1 MKSLINI
8 KSKDSECF
16 KWCHIRFL
24 NPTNSHPET
33 INKQDK
39 KIASTLDYRGIKFPL
54 KARDYETV
62 EERFNINLNIF
73 GYENKVFPL
82 YVSKRSNEQAL
93 DALLLKNEEDNS
105 HYIFIKDFNRL
116 MFSKTEHKEKKTLF
130 MACLQNFTTKEILNS
145 HRELFLLINETQ
157 AVKYETGIIKFK
169 NYDKQIPYHLL
180 FMKIQNAC
188 QKHIP
193 NSIGAKL
200 VCMGNKFTLPT
211 KSFTGHNCV
220 NNFIEWISEQQKRIN
235 QIINENFNKRLKMKI
250 EDENNYENSQDCW
263 ICNEKLDDKKIRDHC
278 HITGKYRDAA
288 HNQCNLKLKI
298 PRKLPMI
305 FHNLEGYDGHIIFKE
320 LNNFNNTD
328 NTPKTSEKYM
338 SIIVNRN
345 IIFLDSPQ
353 FCKDKVDNLA
363 SNLNN
368 EDFKHL
374 MSEFSADKL
383 EILKRKGSYPYE
395 WVDFYEKFNHQEL
408 PSKKC
413 FSSSIDDGKIG
424 KGDGHISDE
433 RYLHSKNIWNT
444 FNFNAFR
451 DFHNHYLKKDILL
464 LADVFEKFIS
474 TCLKYYNLD
483 PCHYFIVPGLS

>member
-1 MKSLINI
+1 
-8 KSKDSECF
+8 
-16 KWCHIRFL
+16 
-24 NPTNSHPET
+24 
-33 INKQDK
+33 
-39 KIASTLDYRGIKFPL
+39 
-54 KARDYETV
+54 
-62 EERFNINLNIF
+62 
-73 GYENKVFPL
+73 
-82 YVSKRSNEQAL
+82 
-93 DALLLKNEEDNS
+93 
-105 HYIFIKDFNRL
+105 
-116 MFSKTEHKEKKTLF
+116 
-130 MACLQNFTTKEILNS
+130 
-145 HRELFLLINETQ
+145 
-157 AVKYETGIIKFK
+157 
-169 NYDKQIPYHLL
+169 
-180 FMKIQNAC
+180 
-188 QKHIP
+188 
-193 NSIGAKL
+193 
-200 VCMGNKFTLPT
+200 
-211 KSFTGHNCV
+211 
-220 NNFIEWISEQQKRIN
+220 
-235 QIINENFNKRLKMKI
+235 
-250 EDENNYENSQDCW
+250 
-263 ICNEKLDDKKIRDHC
+263 
-278 HITGKYRDAA
+278 
-288 HNQCNLKLKI
+288 
-298 PRKLPMI
+298 MI